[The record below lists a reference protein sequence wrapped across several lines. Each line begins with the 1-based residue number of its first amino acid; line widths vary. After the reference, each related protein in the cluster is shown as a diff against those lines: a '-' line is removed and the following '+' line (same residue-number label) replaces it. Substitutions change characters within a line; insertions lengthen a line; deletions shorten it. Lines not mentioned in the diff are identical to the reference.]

1 MSLSKAEI
9 VSIKSS
15 LRREALQSRQA
26 MAPARHA
33 QSSLDLAER
42 LDGLLA
48 AQGWQRPLVFWPWRA
63 EPDLRELWARWRSR
77 GLALGLPVVQ
87 ALDAPLALV
96 AWGPDD
102 DWTSDAL
109 GLPVPVHQKAFDS
122 DCWVVPCV
130 AVDAEGHRLGAG
142 KGFYDRT
149 WASLPADRRALTLVG
164 VCFEQARLPTP
175 FGEPHDLRLDWVV
188 TEQLVWEVPG
198 PGPR

>member
-15 LRREALQSRQA
+15 LRREALLARQSMSAEQ
-26 MAPARHA
+26 HG
-33 QSSLDLAER
+33 QSSIDLAER
-42 LDGLLA
+42 LDGLLTA
-48 AQGWQRPLVFWPWRA
+48 HGWQRPLVFWPWRA
-63 EPDLRELWARWRSR
+63 EPDLRALWTRWRNR
-77 GLALGLPVVQ
+77 GLSLGLPVVQ
-87 ALDAPLALV
+87 AVDSPLALV
-96 AWGPDD
+96 SWGHDDAWS
-102 DWTSDAL
+102 TDAL
-109 GLPVPVHQKAFDS
+109 GLPVPGHQQAFDA

-130 AVDAEGHRLGAG
+130 AVDVGGHRLGAG

>member
-63 EPDLRELWARWRSR
+63 EPDLRKLWTRWRSR

-149 WASLPADRRALTLVG
+149 WAAWPPDHRPPALVG
-164 VCFEQARLPTP
+164 VCFEEARQPTS
-175 FGEPHDLRLDWVV
+175 FGEPHDLRLDWLV
-188 TEQLVWEVPG
+188 TEQSVWEVPG